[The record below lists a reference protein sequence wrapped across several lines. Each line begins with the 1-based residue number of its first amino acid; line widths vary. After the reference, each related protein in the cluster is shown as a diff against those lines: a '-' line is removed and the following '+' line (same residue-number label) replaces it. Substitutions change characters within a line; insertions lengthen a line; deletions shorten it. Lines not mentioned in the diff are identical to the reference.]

1 MSHPHCCHMSKI
13 QFTPQAFQLTVTD
26 RSALPVSKKWGALN
40 VINGLFKIYF
50 SINNLRLCQ
59 NLIRAV
65 EGPAFPKAT
74 PEQKNIRDHIRT
86 PPPPPPP
93 PQRAVEGPA
102 FPKARPHTHSSRPHT
117 HTHTHGMCPVF
128 AQCSPSV
135 RPCSRAHME
144 RETHFVCRHL
154 TGFCRICTKR

>member
-1 MSHPHCCHMSKI
+1 MSKI

-59 NLIRAV
+59 NLI
-65 EGPAFPKAT
+65 
-74 PEQKNIRDHIRT
+74 
-86 PPPPPPP
+86 
-93 PQRAVEGPA
+93 RAVEGPA